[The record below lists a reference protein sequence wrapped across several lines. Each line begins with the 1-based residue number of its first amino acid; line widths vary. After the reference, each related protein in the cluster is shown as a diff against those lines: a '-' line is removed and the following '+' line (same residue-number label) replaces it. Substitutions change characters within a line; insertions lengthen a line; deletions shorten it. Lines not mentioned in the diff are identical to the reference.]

1 MAKGDPNRRPALM
14 PERSR
19 QRPGPDDNSVWRV
32 DVTKPEWG
40 TKRTCQSCSA
50 HFYDLRKD
58 PIHCPKCGATY
69 DPEAILKSRRR
80 APEKV
85 APVPVK
91 PVKPV
96 AEELPDVE
104 ADAEAEESAEEAD
117 DVIEDTSELGED
129 DADIPETIEPSEEE
143 R

>member
-1 MAKGDPNRRPALM
+1 MANGGRTRWPAG
-14 PERSR
+14 RF
-19 QRPGPDDNSVWRV
+19 GPAGRDEMSARRV

-40 TKRTCQSCSA
+40 TKRTCQSCGA

-80 APEKV
+80 TPEKV
-85 APVPVK
+85 VTPVK
-91 PVKPV
+91 PVK
-96 AEELPDVE
+96 EELPDVE
-104 ADAEAEESAEEAD
+104 ADAESEDAAEEAD

-129 DADIPETIEPSEEE
+129 DEDIPETIESDEEE
-143 R
+143 GER

>member
-1 MAKGDPNRRPALM
+1 
-14 PERSR
+14 
-19 QRPGPDDNSVWRV
+19 
-32 DVTKPEWG
+32 VTKPEWG

-58 PIHCPKCGATY
+58 PIHCPKCGATF

-85 APVPVK
+85 VAPIK

-96 AEELPDVE
+96 VVEELPDVE
-104 ADAEAEESAEEAD
+104 ADVEPAAAEEAD

-129 DADIPETIEPSEEE
+129 DEDIPETIETDGEEGE

>member
-1 MAKGDPNRRPALM
+1 M
-14 PERSR
+14 
-19 QRPGPDDNSVWRV
+19 
-32 DVTKPEWG
+32 TKPEWG

-80 APEKV
+80 TPEKV
-85 APVPVK
+85 AAPVK
-91 PVKPV
+91 PVKPVV

-104 ADAEAEESAEEAD
+104 ADVEAEEAGEEAD

-129 DADIPETIEPSEEE
+129 DEDIPETIETDAEEGE